1 MSALSILY
9 LVLPFPLLFVLHEVE
24 EVAVQHRWM
33 SAHSTSLVLR
43 FPKMRPMIEHL
54 SHLSTKAFAIAAL
67 EELAVLLSV
76 TCYVLA
82 GGAYALQ
89 LWSALFIAFAVHL
102 TVHVGQAVAVKSYV
116 PGLATSLLLL
126 PYATYGLWSIW
137 LATNG
142 WELIAW
148 GTIGLA
154 VTAANLRFAHWLG
167 IQSDKSHLT

>member
-1 MSALSILY
+1 MTMKKILITGSSGF
-9 LVLPFPLLFVLHEVE
+9 LGS
-24 EVAVQHRWM
+24 R
-33 SAHSTSLVLR
+33 
-43 FPKMRPMIEHL
+43 
-54 SHLSTKAFAIAAL
+54 
-67 EELAVLLSV
+67 LAY
-76 TCYVLA
+76 CYREK
-82 GGAYALQ
+82 YDLQ